1 MRRTDPLKKTLMLG
15 KTEGRRGQQRM
26 TWLDDITDLMDLSL
40 SKLQELVMCYSP
52 WSHKSRTRL
61 SHWNGVATC
70 TPSCLLNVPMWKFHK
85 CQKLYLP
92 TTEFISFMFPFPVF
106 LIILISS
113 TSTQLLRPETWLF
126 SPHYFW
132 HLAKSCQI
140 SPLHFSNLLSPPCP
154 VTELR
159 PVSSLTWHTTV
170 SSPTSLQGSQNFPLM
185 PLRSGHSPA

>member
-26 TWLDDITDLMDLSL
+26 TWLDDITNLMDLSL

-52 WSHKSRTRL
+52 WGHKSRTRL

-113 TSTQLLRPETWLF
+113 TSTQLLRPETLELVVTPLF
-126 SPHYFW
+126 ILYFSSHLVNPAYSAFRIYPAAAPAILSRPLPPLIWIITEPLTHLPSSSCPW
-132 HLAKSCQI
+132 HS
-140 SPLHFSNLLSPPCP
+140 
-154 VTELR
+154 
-159 PVSSLTWHTTV
+159 
-170 SSPTSLQGSQNFPLM
+170 
-185 PLRSGHSPA
+185 